1 MLIVKNDRILYQ
13 IKGLEK
19 LIARIFFSDKDK
31 CEDIGDFFHHV
42 PTHTQ
47 MQIIGYILDNYDKEI
62 YQKDLEAVLNLRR
75 ATVSGVLQTMER
87 NGLVLRVVN
96 DGDARSKKIIL
107 NEKAKKI
114 FASNEKKIA
123 ELEKIAVRGIPDDEL
138 AIFSKVLSS
147 MKNNLKSIDK

>member
-1 MLIVKNDRILYQ
+1 
-13 IKGLEK
+13 
-19 LIARIFFSDKDK
+19 
-31 CEDIGDFFHHV
+31 
-42 PTHTQ
+42 
-47 MQIIGYILDNYDKEI
+47 MQIIGYILDNYDKDI
-62 YQKDLEAVLNLRR
+62 YQKDLESVLNLRR

-107 NEKAKKI
+107 NDRAKKI

>member
-1 MLIVKNDRILYQ
+1 MMRDQRGSISVFLAVVFLAFLLLISMCTEGIYLYVGRG
-13 IKGLEK
+13 KAMSACMAGL
-19 LIARIFFSDKDK
+19 S
-31 CEDIGDFFHHV
+31 HV
-42 PTHTQ
+42 R
-47 MQIIGYILDNYDKEI
+47 GN

>member
-1 MLIVKNDRILYQ
+1 MKNDRILYQ

-123 ELEKIAVRGIPDDEL
+123 EL
-138 AIFSKVLSS
+138 
-147 MKNNLKSIDK
+147 